1 MRGVSSAPR
10 VIGYIRVS
18 TDEQAES
25 GLGLEAQERKIRAY
39 CELKGWELVE
49 VIRDEGKS
57 GTTLKRPGLRRALR
71 EVARSNVDGLVAAKL
86 DRVSRSSVDMALVF
100 EWFRD
105 AGASITLL
113 DVDVDTSS
121 PVGQAIASFMALF
134 AQLERDMTAQRT
146 KDALASLRAQ
156 GKPTGRPS
164 VADNSRLT
172 ARIKAMRKR
181 GMTLQ
186 AIADELNRDGVP
198 TLRGAQAWRP
208 SSVQNAAGYERP
220 ARRRRRTSLP
230 ALSR

>member
-1 MRGVSSAPR
+1 VPPTPR
-10 VIGYIRVS
+10 VIGYVRVS

-25 GLGLEAQERKIRAY
+25 GLGLEAQERKIRAF
-39 CELKGWELVE
+39 CELKGWELVD

-113 DVDVDTSS
+113 DVDVDTST
-121 PVGQAIASFMALF
+121 PIGQAIASFMALF

-146 KDALASLRAQ
+146 KDALAALRAR
-156 GKPTGRPS
+156 GKPTGRPA
-164 VADNSRLT
+164 VADNAQLQR
-172 ARIKAMRKR
+172 RIQRMRSK

-186 AIADELNRDGVP
+186 AIADDLNAEGVP
-198 TLRGAQAWRP
+198 TLRGGREWRP
-208 SSVQNAAGYERP
+208 SSVQNAAGYARP
-220 ARRRRRTSLP
+220 AKRRRRTPLP
-230 ALSR
+230 TLR